1 MMEKLEMYGFTPG
14 ILALLIGLILLMI
27 AGVVAMTLGKNM
39 KKGKG
44 TSKFDT
50 FFLALYYEYKKTP
63 IAKNYVR
70 RITRQLQKMSVYTKN
85 EVCILVARYF
95 TMTAFIIFGTV
106 VAALF
111 MFEDIVSVAL
121 CVVLAYLLPTV
132 MVEHKI
138 SKINRIVY
146 KQMKY
151 AVESLRL
158 EYMRCN
164 NVVEALENVELGN
177 RLVRIFDE
185 LYRILV
191 SCDGELRLKEFYD
204 LTPFRPIQTLAQIC
218 YHINNTGDQF
228 DTNGNSS
235 FVEALLVMTSDIN
248 QELERLD
255 YQKMKF
261 GKVEY
266 LCLLPIPSIK
276 IIETFLSANMPGTVV
291 IYKGPV
297 GYILHIVIILTSI
310 VTFSITARINN
321 VSSLKE
327 DDRIPFF
334 KRLLTYPSIYRFLKN
349 ISPKNAKRRKITRK
363 LYNAF
368 SKKTVEEFYIE
379 KLCYSMI
386 AFIIIIM
393 ATYSGVKLGYS
404 YMIDNTQSLDLLAS
418 DDELYDREVKLEM
431 DYDYMDQRNIGIEFD
446 EDEITA
452 FIKSYMPKLS
462 DIKIQDEKNR
472 LEKKYAFLQ
481 QMYFRWYF
489 IPLAFLIS
497 VGAWYVP
504 NNSLKSREKTLKE
517 EEEEEF
523 LQIQTMMIILM
534 SMNCDTMEAIEYLS
548 QLTRVHK
555 EMFLNCYNSYAANPI
570 DALLRMEAKTPI
582 PDFKRFI
589 NKLKLT
595 IDELSLTDAFNDLK
609 MDREHIARSRD
620 VVLRESI
627 DNKRRY
633 VGGLVKIG
641 FTMAVILLFMFPL
654 LYLGMR
660 DLMGGLDTLQGL

>member
-1 MMEKLEMYGFTPG
+1 MMEKLKMYGFTPG
-14 ILALLIGLILLMI
+14 ILALFIGLILVMVAGAAVMI
-27 AGVVAMTLGKNM
+27 LGNNM
-39 KKGKG
+39 KKAKG
-44 TSKFDT
+44 SSKLDA
-50 FFLALYYEYKKTP
+50 FFLALYYEFKKTP
-63 IAKNYVR
+63 ISKNYVR
-70 RITRQLQKMSVYTKN
+70 RMTRQLQKMSVYTKN

-95 TMTAFIIFGTV
+95 TMTAFIIFGTII
-106 VAALF
+106 AALF
-111 MFEDIVSVAL
+111 MFNDIVSVAL
-121 CVVLAYLLPTV
+121 CVMLAYLLPTV
-132 MVEHKI
+132 VVEHKI

-151 AVESLRL
+151 AVESLKL

-164 NVVEALENVELGN
+164 NVVEALENVEVGN
-177 RLVRIFDE
+177 RLRRIFDE
-185 LYRILV
+185 LYRVLV
-191 SCDGELRLKEFYD
+191 SSDGALKLREFYD

-218 YHINNTGDQF
+218 YHINNTGDQY
-228 DTNGNSS
+228 DVNGNSS
-235 FVEALLVMTSDIN
+235 FVDALLVMTSDIN
-248 QELERLD
+248 SEIERLD

-266 LCLLPIPSIK
+266 LCLLSIPSIK
-276 IIETFLSANMPGTVV
+276 VIETFLCANMPGTAV
-291 IYKGPV
+291 IYKGPT

-310 VTFSITARINN
+310 ITFSITARINN
-321 VSSLKE
+321 ISSLK
-327 DDRIPFF
+327 DNDSIPFF

-349 ISPKNAKRRKITRK
+349 VCPKNAKRRNITRK

-368 SKKTVEEFYIE
+368 SKKTVEEFYLE
-379 KLCYSMI
+379 KLCCSI
-386 AFIIIIM
+386 AAFLIIIT
-393 ATYSGVKLGYS
+393 ATYSGVKLGYDF
-404 YMIDNTQSLDLLAS
+404 MIDNTQSLDLLAS
-418 DDELYDREVKLEM
+418 DDDLYDKETKLEM
-431 DYDYMDQRNIGIEFD
+431 DYDYMDQRDIGIEFD
-446 EDEITA
+446 ENEITA

-489 IPLAFLIS
+489 IPLSFLVA
-497 VGAWYVP
+497 VGAWYIP
-504 NNSLKSREKTLKE
+504 NKSLKSREKTLKE

-523 LQIQTMMIILM
+523 LQIQTLMIILM
-534 SMNCDTMEAIEYLS
+534 SMNCDTMEVIEYLS

-555 EMFLNCYNSYAANPI
+555 EMFLNCFNSYASNPV
-570 DALLRMEAKTPI
+570 DALLKMEAKTPI

-620 VVLRESI
+620 VVLRDSI

-633 VGGLVKIG
+633 VGSLVKIG
-641 FTMAVILLFMFPL
+641 FTMTVILLFMFPL